1 MDHDHALR
9 IAAVEKYLLNELPQ
23 DERDQFE
30 EHFFDCQE
38 CTLDLRAG
46 AVFLSQAKKE
56 FARRAELPAPAVKEP
71 RRSFLALLL
80 RPAFAAPAFAAL
92 VFAVGYQNLVTFPRL
107 RRDAAS
113 QNGPQVLPALSLVA
127 AESRG
132 AGIASLETGGK
143 PFLLVFDVPT
153 GDARFVKYTCS
164 LYLPSG
170 TLLWK
175 TTISPEQAKDT
186 VSLRVPPVQPGDGT
200 YNLLVQGET
209 SGNPVDLARYRFRLQ

>member
-56 FARRAELPAPAVKEP
+56 FAGRRELPGPARKK
-71 RRSFLALLL
+71 RRQSFLAMLL
-80 RPAFAAPAFAAL
+80 RPAFAVPAFAAL
-92 VFAVGYQNLVTFPRL
+92 VFAVGYQNAVTFPRL
-107 RRDAAS
+107 KREAAS
-113 QNGPQVLPALSLVA
+113 QNIPQVLPTLSLVA
-127 AESRG
+127 ADSRG
-132 AGIASLETGGK
+132 GETASVQAAGK
-143 PFLLVFDVPT
+143 PFLLQFDVPA
-153 GDARFVKYTCS
+153 GDTRFVKYTCL
-164 LYLPSG
+164 LYSPAG
-170 TLLWK
+170 TLLWE

-186 VSLRVPPVQPGDGT
+186 ISLQVPPVQASAGT
-200 YNLLVQGET
+200 YRLLIRGDS
-209 SGNPVDLARYRFRLQ
+209 SGNAVDLARYRFRSQ